1 MSSQIL
7 DKQKDTLFAT
17 PIANLGNWQ
26 FDKKV
31 AEVFP
36 DMIKRSIPGYSN
48 IITMIGMLA
57 RRFVTPNSTI
67 YDLGCS
73 LGAATLSIHRN
84 IKDKNCKIIAID
96 NSAEMIER
104 CQQYVHACKGNAPV
118 EIIKGDILDIKIQ
131 NASMVVL
138 NFTLQFIPP
147 TVRQKLINRIYQGLN
162 PGGVLVLSEKFNFS
176 DEKISN
182 LLFNMHYDFKR
193 ANGYSELEISQKHN
207 ILENSMLTDSINKHK
222 SRLLAAR
229 FHHCDLWF
237 QCFNFGS
244 LLAIKE

>member
-1 MSSQIL
+1 MSSQIFY
-7 DKQKDTLFAT
+7 KKKDTLFAT
-17 PIANLGNWQ
+17 PIANLGDWQ

-36 DMIKRSIPGYSN
+36 DMIKRSVPGYSN

-57 RRFVTPNSTI
+57 TRFVTPNSTI

-96 NSAEMIER
+96 NSAAMIER
-104 CQQYVHACKGNAPV
+104 CQRYVHTYKGNTSV
-118 EIIKGDILDIKIQ
+118 EIIKGDILDINIQ

-138 NFTLQFIPP
+138 NFTLQFIAP
-147 TVRQKLINRIYQGLN
+147 TVRQELINRIYQGLN

-176 DEKISN
+176 DEKINN
-182 LLFNMHYDFKR
+182 LLHNMHYDFKR
-193 ANGYSELEISQKHN
+193 ANGYSELEISQKRN
-207 ILENSMLTDSINKHK
+207 ILENSMLTDSISKHR